1 MKIPNWLKTYGDTS
15 YRGDCALEDAEL
27 MTFFNELRLRYPKLA
42 KIAIHPDNEGLVLGS
57 GHHHHIK
64 QKAKGAI
71 RNGAADIII
80 VGSPS
85 FVCELKRKDH
95 TKSQWQDGQLDF
107 LQTSQELGAFVCVAL
122 GYEAAL
128 QAVDYWVMSIQA
140 NLTKGLVLDFGLC
153 VVDSVVLF

>member
-1 MKIPNWLKTYGDTS
+1 VNKRGLTMKMHEDIKVFGNMDF
-15 YRGDCALEDAEL
+15 RGDCAKEDLEL
-27 MTFFNELRLRYPKLA
+27 ITFFNQLRLRYPKLA
-42 KIAIHPDNEGLVLGS
+42 QVAIHPDNEGLVFGT
-57 GHHHHIK
+57 GFNNHTR

-85 FVCELKRKDH
+85 FVCEMKRKDH
-95 TKSQWQDGQLDF
+95 TKSRWQDGQLDF

-128 QAVDYWVMSIQA
+128 QAVDTWIMKNA
-140 NLTKGLVLDFGLC
+140 
-153 VVDSVVLF
+153 